1 MLSVPVVEMAGFD
14 GIGTLEIDKGA
25 GLRIILSDETNNLC
39 QIADCV
45 WANRLP
51 CNPFRNQLP
60 NLFRRS
66 SALFFDRTDSLR
78 QGRSGDWGQQ
88 GKG

>member
-1 MLSVPVVEMAGFD
+1 VLSVPVVEMAGFD

-45 WANRLP
+45 GRIDYLVIHFGII
-51 CNPFRNQLP
+51 FRT
-60 NLFRRS
+60 S
-66 SALFFDRTDSLR
+66 SAGVPPCSSIERIP
-78 QGRSGDWGQQ
+78 
-88 GKG
+88 